1 MDNQQETLNI
11 FIIYRG
17 SSETARYTPIKK
29 NWVKIQSNYSRKTIS
44 KLNLDYATVFS
55 LAPYMNENVVTIV
68 GICLL
73 IGAMAKS
80 SQIGLHVWLP
90 MAMEGLNRAFL
101 KLHYMREHPV
111 FILWSTVYFVSF
123 GKIQNEGQSAGNQVS
138 NLGSSETTREAITLD
153 DKKFLNDG

>member
-1 MDNQQETLNI
+1 
-11 FIIYRG
+11 
-17 SSETARYTPIKK
+17 
-29 NWVKIQSNYSRKTIS
+29 
-44 KLNLDYATVFS
+44 
-55 LAPYMNENVVTIV
+55 MNENVVTIV

-111 FILWSTVYFVSF
+111 FIFWSTVYFVSF

-138 NLGSSETTREAITLD
+138 NLGS
-153 DKKFLNDG
+153 